1 MISHEI
7 VVIPLRGVLGG
18 DQVGDLDGYLSRA
31 AVDVQSTESGFAGS
45 DPIGVASFQAGD
57 AVRRAC
63 SDMEPFAERV
73 RINIGINRRI
83 GEQFSALYLHVEHVG
98 LQAKRL
104 NRALGIERIDSFSRD
119 QETKPVIEQADLAD
133 LCLVEQVRI
142 QWITAPIV
150 VIEQV
155 VLE

>member
-1 MISHEI
+1 
-7 VVIPLRGVLGG
+7 
-18 DQVGDLDGYLSRA
+18 
-31 AVDVQSTESGFAGS
+31 
-45 DPIGVASFQAGD
+45 
-57 AVRRAC
+57 
-63 SDMEPFAERV
+63 MEPFAECV

-83 GEQFSALYLHVEHVG
+83 GEQFSALYLHVEHVS

-119 QETKPVIEQADLAD
+119 QETKLVIEQADLAD
-133 LCLVEQVRI
+133 LRLVEQVRI